1 MTTKT
6 TSKKRVATKRATTRK
21 TTGKKRVATKRTTRK
36 TTVKKRGAS
45 KTKVSNPPKK
55 NSDNYRIIDVWE
67 APKTLIRDL
76 GGSEKEPSGIY
87 FETDPDF
94 VIANGYK
101 VPFLCVGKKIIVY
114 DLDRETEKVIERWLN
129 GEGKHIKNASWER
142 FNKMKNAVAY
152 RGNSG
157 YTYAIYEL

>member
-45 KTKVSNPPKK
+45 KTKVSKPPKK

-76 GGSEKEPSGIY
+76 GGSEKEPSGIF

-142 FNKMKNAVAY
+142 FNEMKNAVAY

>member
-6 TSKKRVATKRATTRK
+6 TSKKRVATKRATRK

-36 TTVKKRGAS
+36 TTTKKRVAAKTRVS
-45 KTKVSNPPKK
+45 KPKKK

-76 GGSEKEPSGIY
+76 GGSEEEPSGIY

-129 GEGKHIKNASWER
+129 GEGKHIENASWER

>member
-21 TTGKKRVATKRTTRK
+21 TTDKKRVATKRTTRK

>member
-45 KTKVSNPPKK
+45 KTKVSKLPKK

-76 GGSEKEPSGIY
+76 GGSEKEPSGIN

>member
-1 MTTKT
+1 MTTKKVT
-6 TSKKRVATKRATTRK
+6 TTKRATRK
-21 TTGKKRVATKRTTRK
+21 TTGKKKVVTKRTTRK
-36 TTVKKRGAS
+36 TTTKKRVAT
-45 KTKVSNPPKK
+45 KPKVSKPKKK
-55 NSDNYRIIDVWE
+55 NSDNYKIIDVWE

-76 GGSEKEPSGIY
+76 GGSEEEPSRIY
-87 FETDPDF
+87 FETSPDY

-129 GEGKHIKNASWER
+129 GEGKHIENASWER

-152 RGNSG
+152 RGSSG

>member
-1 MTTKT
+1 MTTKKQT
-6 TSKKRVATKRATTRK
+6 QKVATTKRATRK
-21 TTGKKRVATKRTTRK
+21 TTGKKRVVTKRTTRK
-36 TTVKKRGAS
+36 TTTKKRVAAKPRVS
-45 KTKVSNPPKK
+45 KPKKK
-55 NSDNYRIIDVWE
+55 NSDNYKIIDVWE

-76 GGSEKEPSGIY
+76 GGSEEEPSGIY

-129 GEGKHIKNASWER
+129 GEGKHIENASWER

>member
-45 KTKVSNPPKK
+45 KTKVSKPPKK

>member
-36 TTVKKRGAS
+36 TTVKKRGAP

>member
-36 TTVKKRGAS
+36 ITVKKRGAS

>member
-1 MTTKT
+1 MTTKKQT
-6 TSKKRVATKRATTRK
+6 KKVVATKRATRK
-21 TTGKKRVATKRTTRK
+21 TTGKKRVATKRTARK
-36 TTVKKRGAS
+36 TTTKKRVAAKPRVS
-45 KTKVSNPPKK
+45 KPKKK
-55 NSDNYRIIDVWE
+55 NSDNYKIIDVWE

-76 GGSEKEPSGIY
+76 GGSEEEPSRI
-87 FETDPDF
+87 FCETDPDY

-114 DLDRETEKVIERWLN
+114 DLDGETGDVIERWLN
-129 GEGKHIKNASWER
+129 GEGKHIENASWER

>member
-45 KTKVSNPPKK
+45 KTKVSKPPKK

-129 GEGKHIKNASWER
+129 GEGKHIKNTSWER

>member
-129 GEGKHIKNASWER
+129 GEGKHVKNASWER